1 MGHIPFDERPASEC
15 AMRRPSKHKE
25 ATHHVLGEGLSGTQE
40 GDVAASI
47 CRFEITFLSAGGNK
61 TTSLARFRP
70 TYHHP
75 NMVLPKQKQ
84 KNYEVKKQMTTH
96 VTIQQKDDAFEG
108 IRTPAGKAH
117 EKTLC

>member
-1 MGHIPFDERPASEC
+1 VA
-15 AMRRPSKHKE
+15 E
-25 ATHHVLGEGLSGTQE
+25 AL
-40 GDVAASI
+40 
-47 CRFEITFLSAGGNK
+47 CRFEITFLSTGGNK

-75 NMVLPKQKQ
+75 HNGFTRKGPKKQK
-84 KNYEVKKQMTTH
+84 VKKTMTTH
-96 VTIQQKDDAFEG
+96 LTIQQKDDAFEG